1 MHRSDALAF
10 YLAAFVAV
18 ISPISCHAETFD
30 NSRTPIATTTGGL
43 ECEPFPVIIRSAR
56 PPVSV
61 LVPRGGIGPK
71 KPMTTKTAK
80 SSPASSNSSK
90 MKSTIVEIPAF
101 FRTKTALSVLGTS
114 MLGFGVPMILAPAWV
129 HKTLFVPELDEMGRA
144 YMLLTAIRETA
155 VGAVCY
161 VLANQASEEVRR
173 WYLAIVT
180 VCLVPFQVHLMLTK
194 SLFHQY
200 LSLPMLLVQL
210 FYCLYLPLSAYLS
223 FIQDDGK

>member
-61 LVPRGGIGPK
+61 LVPRGGIGK
-71 KPMTTKTAK
+71 ALTTKTAK
-80 SSPASSNSSK
+80 SLPASSKISSK
-90 MKSTIVEIPAF
+90 TTSTMVVIPAF
-101 FRTKTALSVLGTS
+101 YRTKTALSVMGTT
-114 MLGFGVPMILAPAWV
+114 MLGFGFLMILAPAWV
-129 HKTLFVPELDEMGRA
+129 HKTLFVPELDEMSRA

-155 VGAVCY
+155 VGAACY
-161 VLANQASEEVRR
+161 VLAHQASENVRR
-173 WYLAIVT
+173 WYLAIVAA
-180 VCLVPFQVHLMLTK
+180 CLVPFQVHLISTK
-194 SLFHQY
+194 SLFRQN
-200 LSLPMLLVQL
+200 LSLPMLLFQL
-210 FYCLYLPLSAYLS
+210 FFSLYLPLSVYLS